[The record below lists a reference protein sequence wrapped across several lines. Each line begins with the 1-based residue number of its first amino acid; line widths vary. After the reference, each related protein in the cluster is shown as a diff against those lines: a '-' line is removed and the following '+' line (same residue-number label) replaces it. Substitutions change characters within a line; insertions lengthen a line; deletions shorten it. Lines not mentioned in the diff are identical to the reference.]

1 MFILI
6 MSNMSQRKICSD
18 RCQETAINE
27 SGFSWPGLLYLSA
40 ALESVLLGGNHVLLL
55 GRDLLQVRICPIGL
69 ERPDVGQSHEG
80 FLWNPDHILLAL
92 MQGGLRAQLSGLESE
107 IREGEKAVFRTSL
120 HPWVLPINLP
130 RDLWSQFHTSTKY
143 SRLKL
148 ALEWSLR
155 DQGH

>member
-1 MFILI
+1 
-6 MSNMSQRKICSD
+6 
-18 RCQETAINE
+18 
-27 SGFSWPGLLYLSA
+27 
-40 ALESVLLGGNHVLLL
+40 
-55 GRDLLQVRICPIGL
+55 
-69 ERPDVGQSHEG
+69 
-80 FLWNPDHILLAL
+80 

-155 DQGH
+155 DQGHYGPLLDPEVHLHIAPEVELPHLLQLVEAMM